1 MIANLESTVMR
12 LRVGVPLWLSR
23 GSAPKQRYP
32 ALHGHVTA
40 DVAIVGGGITG
51 AGIAQ
56 AFAEAGVK
64 AVLLESKLVGRGST
78 AASSALL
85 MHETDGGFSD
95 LERRYGHVR
104 AERLWTL
111 SRSSVRDL
119 VATVRRLGIHC
130 DLTECDAIHFTA
142 RHERVA
148 DLYTEYKR
156 RRRAGFAATWLD
168 PAALRTQTSIDGAGA
183 IRTRSN
189 AQLDPYRACIG
200 LIRAAAQR
208 GAHIFE
214 RTTVQRLDSSRS
226 EVVLHTRAG
235 TVTAD
240 LVIVAT
246 GYATPAFA
254 PLAGRFRMNHTYVLA
269 TRRLKAQERRLL
281 GLGDFLL
288 WDTERP
294 YHYARWTAD
303 GRLLLGGNDRALLP
317 RSRRRHAF
325 ATSRA
330 QLRDYYSSLL
340 PALRDVEIEFAWEGL
355 FARTRDGLPYIGAH
369 RRYPRHLFALGYGGN
384 GMTFGFLAARLLAD
398 AFLNGGNQD
407 DLELFKFGRLR

>member
-1 MIANLESTVMR
+1 MR
-12 LRVGVPLWLSR
+12 LRIGVPLWLSGR
-23 GSAPKQRYP
+23 NTPRRRYP
-32 ALHGHVTA
+32 MLRGRVTA

-78 AASSALL
+78 AASTALV
-85 MHETDGGFSD
+85 MHETDEGYTD
-95 LERRYGHVR
+95 LERRYGHAG

-119 VATVRRLGIHC
+119 VATVRRLGIDC
-130 DLTECDAIHFTA
+130 DLTECDAIHFTTS
-142 RHERVA
+142 HERVA
-148 DLYTEYKR
+148 DLYSEYQR
-156 RRRAGFAATWLD
+156 RRSGGFAATWLE
-168 PAALRTQTSIDGAGA
+168 PAALRAETSIDGAGA
-183 IRTRSN
+183 IRTRRN
-189 AQLDPYRACIG
+189 AQLDPYRACVG
-200 LIRAAAQR
+200 LMRAAAQR
-208 GAHIFE
+208 GAHICE
-214 RTTVQRLDSSRS
+214 RSTVQRIDSSRS

-240 LVIVAT
+240 RVIVAT

-269 TRRLKAQERRLL
+269 TRRLRAHERRML

-294 YHYARWTAD
+294 YHYARWTPD

-317 RSRRRHAF
+317 PSRRRRGF
-325 ATSRA
+325 ASSRA
-330 QLRDYYSSLL
+330 QLRDYYGSLL
-340 PALRDVEIEFAWEGL
+340 PALKDVEIEFAWEGL
-355 FARTRDGLPYIGAH
+355 FARTRDGLPYIGVH

-384 GMTFGFLAARLLAD
+384 GMTFGFLAARLLVD

-407 DLELFKFGRLR
+407 DLKLFKFGRLR